1 MKDNEYETSQKT
13 GETVKGL
20 FSQNKKMN
28 IMIVSVIIIA
38 IVIVLSF
45 GFKGGQL
52 LAANGVVFTEEGIT
66 GQGIIETSEVNI
78 NSKVPGKVVQIYVQ
92 EGQEVKE
99 GDPLVEISSEELQAK
114 KKQAEA
120 AVAQAEA
127 ALKASKEQLEQAKAG
142 VEASKGLVEQAK
154 AGVEASKG
162 LVEQA
167 KAGVE
172 AAKGKVNEAN
182 AGVKA
187 SEKQYEAATAVKNKA
202 DNGARTQEVAQAQA
216 AYDIMKTSYDR
227 VAKLVEKGAVSQ
239 QKLDEIKTQLEVA
252 EQTLSMAKE
261 GARVEDKQAATATS
275 EQAAA
280 GLEASKTRVDQA
292 EAGLLASQAQ
302 LTQAMAGVEASTALL
317 CQAQAGVEAKEGL
330 VTQAKGALQEVQAY
344 LDAVIIKAPMDGTVT
359 VINSEVGELVS
370 TGTQIGIVSN
380 LKGTW
385 VKIDVKETDLGKI
398 SEDQEVVVKV
408 PAYKDKTFVGHVT
421 TINAEPNFAVKRATN
436 ENGDF
441 DIVSFGVK
449 VKLENQDEIL
459 RPGMS
464 AYVQFKD
471 SNKN

>member
-1 MKDNEYETSQKT
+1 MKDNEYEISKKT

-154 AGVEASKG
+154 AGIEAS
-162 LVEQA
+162 
-167 KAGVE
+167 
-172 AAKGKVNEAN
+172 KGKVNEAN

-187 SEKQYEAATAVKNKA
+187 SEKQYEAATAVKDKA
-202 DNGARTQEVAQAQA
+202 NNGARTQEVAQAQA

-239 QKLDEIKTQLEVA
+239 QKLDEIKAQLEVA

-302 LTQAMAGVEASTALL
+302 LTQAMAGVESSTALL

-330 VTQAKGALQEVQAY
+330 VAQAKGALQEVQAY

-449 VKLENQDEIL
+449 VKLENQDELL

>member
-1 MKDNEYETSQKT
+1 MKGNEYEISKKT
-13 GETVKGL
+13 GEAVKGL
-20 FSQNKKMN
+20 FNQNKKMN

-127 ALKASKEQLEQAKAG
+127 ALKASKEQL
-142 VEASKGLVEQAK
+142 EQAK